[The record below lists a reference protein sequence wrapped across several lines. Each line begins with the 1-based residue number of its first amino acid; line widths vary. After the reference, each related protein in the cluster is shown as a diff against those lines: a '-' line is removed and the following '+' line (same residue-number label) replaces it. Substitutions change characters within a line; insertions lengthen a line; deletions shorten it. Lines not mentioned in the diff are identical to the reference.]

1 MNKNDIYEDYIKTLN
16 KTSINGLLC
25 HSKAG
30 LGKTYTTVKLLKE
43 NKIDYEYV
51 SGVTTAVS
59 FYKTIVE
66 NSGKVIVFDDIETM
80 FTNEKIINLL
90 KACLWEVD
98 GKRIVS
104 YKTSSP
110 ALEGYPDRIV
120 FEGKIIMLMNE
131 VKGKYDESFK
141 ALMSRMLKY
150 ELKYT
155 FDEVRGMAC
164 EIVDTKNLNTIIK
177 NEVKQYIMNEITP
190 EQNFNFRLLER
201 LIAFFQYD
209 KTKAGTLFE
218 ESVDVDADKKV
229 MLDIIRRRETVNEQ
243 VKEYYEMTGRS
254 RMTFFRNKKKLK
266 NEGLL

>member
-1 MNKNDIYEDYIKTLN
+1 MNQKDIYEDYIKTLN
-16 KTSINGLLC
+16 ETSINGLLC

-30 LGKTYTTVKLLKE
+30 LGKTYTTIKLLKD
-43 NKIDYEYV
+43 NGIDYEYV
-51 SGVTTAVS
+51 SGVTTAVA
-59 FYKTIVE
+59 FYKTVVE

-80 FTNEKIINLL
+80 FSNEKIVNLL

-98 GKRIVS
+98 GRRVVS

-110 ALEGYPDRIV
+110 TLDGYPERIV

-131 VKGKYDESFK
+131 VKGKRDESFK
-141 ALMSRMLKY
+141 ALMSRMLNY

-155 FDEVRGMAC
+155 FDEIKMMAC
-164 EIVDTKNLNTIIK
+164 EIIDSKNLDDKLKREIK
-177 NEVKQYIMNEITP
+177 DYLHKRITP

-201 LIAFFQYD
+201 LVAFFQYD
-209 KTKAGTLFE
+209 KAKAGMLFE

-229 MLDIIRRRETVNEQ
+229 MLDIMKRRGTVNEQ
-243 VKEYYEMTGRS
+243 VREYYEMTGRS

-266 NEGLL
+266 EEGLL